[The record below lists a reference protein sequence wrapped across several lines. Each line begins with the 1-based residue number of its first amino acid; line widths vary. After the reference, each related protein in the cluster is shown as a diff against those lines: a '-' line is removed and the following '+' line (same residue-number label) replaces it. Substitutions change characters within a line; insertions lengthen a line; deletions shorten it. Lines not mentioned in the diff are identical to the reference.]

1 MNISLLEEFTDDEVK
16 TALFQMHPTK
26 APGPDGM
33 NPLFFQYY
41 WHIVGSDVS
50 RAVIDYLNSRTML
63 SSTNLTHITLV
74 PKRKNPNS
82 MSHFRPISL
91 CNVVFKIIS
100 KVLSN
105 KMKKIMGTIISDCQ
119 SAFVPERVITDNILI
134 SFEILHYMKTK
145 RRRNTSHMAIKLD
158 MSKIYNKVEWDYLKA
173 LMLQLGFHPLW
184 VDLVMVGI
192 TSVSYSVLMNGVAS
206 SYILP
211 SRGLRQGDPLSPYL
225 FLLCSEGFT
234 ALIQKAAQTNCLH
247 GVRISRGAPMI
258 THLLF
263 ADDRLLFCNASI
275 EECQI
280 IKEILYIYEK
290 AFGQKVNCD
299 KTSIFFSKNTSMER
313 MAEIKVFLNATS
325 LVPFE
330 KYLGL
335 PPIIGRGKRQ
345 AFADIKLKVQ
355 SKLSGWKGK
364 MRIFSRRE
372 GSFDQVYRQSNPGI
386 CYELLYVTCWIL

>member
-33 NPLFFQYY
+33 NTLFFQYY

-63 SSTNLTHITLV
+63 SSTNLTHITLL
-74 PKRKNPNS
+74 PKRKNPDS

-91 CNVVFKIIS
+91 RNVIFKIIS
-100 KVLSN
+100 KVLAN

-119 SAFVPERVITDNILI
+119 SAFVPERVIADNILI
-134 SFEILHYMKTK
+134 SFKILHYMKTK
-145 RRRNTSHMAIKLD
+145 RRGNKSHMAIKLD
-158 MSKIYNKVEWDYLKA
+158 MSKAYDRVEWDYLKA

-211 SRGLRQGDPLSPYL
+211 SRGFRQGDPLSPYL
-225 FLLCSEGFT
+225 FLLCSEGFI
-234 ALIQKAAQTNCLH
+234 ALIQKVAQANCLH

-290 AFGQKVNCD
+290 ASRQKVNCD

-313 MAEIKVFLNATS
+313 ME
-325 LVPFE
+325 
-330 KYLGL
+330 
-335 PPIIGRGKRQ
+335 
-345 AFADIKLKVQ
+345 
-355 SKLSGWKGK
+355 
-364 MRIFSRRE
+364 
-372 GSFDQVYRQSNPGI
+372 
-386 CYELLYVTCWIL
+386 

>member
-1 MNISLLEEFTDDEVK
+1 
-16 TALFQMHPTK
+16 
-26 APGPDGM
+26 
-33 NPLFFQYY
+33 
-41 WHIVGSDVS
+41 
-50 RAVIDYLNSRTML
+50 
-63 SSTNLTHITLV
+63 
-74 PKRKNPNS
+74 
-82 MSHFRPISL
+82 
-91 CNVVFKIIS
+91 
-100 KVLSN
+100 
-105 KMKKIMGTIISDCQ
+105 
-119 SAFVPERVITDNILI
+119 
-134 SFEILHYMKTK
+134 
-145 RRRNTSHMAIKLD
+145 
-158 MSKIYNKVEWDYLKA
+158 
-173 LMLQLGFHPLW
+173 
-184 VDLVMVGI
+184 MVGI
-192 TSVSYSVLMNGVAS
+192 TSVFYSVLMNGVAS

-234 ALIQKAAQTNCLH
+234 ALIQKAAQANCLH

-290 AFGQKVNCD
+290 ASGQKVNCD

-335 PPIIGRGKRQ
+335 PPIIGRGKKQ

-364 MRIFSRRE
+364 MLSQGGRE
-372 GSFDQVYRQSNPGI
+372 VLIKSIAKAILVYAMNCFMLPAGFCNEINSMMGQFWWGQKAGGKEVS
-386 CYELLYVTCWIL
+386 LA